1 MHMASSYPSGWAFAW
16 TICSCDQLLSQAI
29 MALILSR
36 TEYQNP
42 CQNETAGGR
51 LSVLKG
57 KGQIQRSHWLGGK
70 KLTCSKYWVQDYFAC
85 FFQIYRHL
93 KTGAGLSVVALK
105 AYTIWDAL
113 FKNMK
118 KKVHLRMVVK
128 PWEETGVPESFRF
141 LSFEVDT
148 PMPLSVNLCSSKYYF
163 AKT

>member
-1 MHMASSYPSGWAFAW
+1 M
-16 TICSCDQLLSQAI
+16 
-29 MALILSR
+29 
-36 TEYQNP
+36 
-42 CQNETAGGR
+42 
-51 LSVLKG
+51 
-57 KGQIQRSHWLGGK
+57 
-70 KLTCSKYWVQDYFAC
+70 
-85 FFQIYRHL
+85 
-93 KTGAGLSVVALK
+93 ALK

-128 PWEETGVPESFRF
+128 PWEETSQTGVPGSFRF